1 MASGFIAVVL
11 ISTGIFI
18 FYKLG
23 SSVLNMCE
31 SYSKNKNVSYVR
43 KLIPGS
49 RISFESPDE
58 LKIFE
63 PAETTVMLDEKF
75 ATDGKLS
82 LLIEFLAGTN
92 YPGVFFDVMGKNC
105 LNWSS
110 LKTLSFDIQGDSNAA
125 TKITLKIK
133 SGSEY
138 PKRSFEREFDIPQ
151 NKIVKI
157 NVDKEEM
164 SKFIDLG
171 KVSYM
176 KLFIDNPRDS
186 YSLHLDNIELTNGG

>member
-23 SSVLNMCE
+23 SPVLNMCE
-31 SYSKNKNVSYVR
+31 SYSKNKKGSYT
-43 KLIPGS
+43 KKFIPTS
-49 RISFESPDE
+49 RISFESPDD

-63 PAETTVMLDEKF
+63 PAETTIMLDEKF
-75 ATDGKLS
+75 ATDGKHS
-82 LLIEFLAGTN
+82 LLIEFPAGTN
-92 YPGVFFDVMGKNC
+92 YPGIYFDVMGKNC

-110 LKTLSFDIQGDSNAA
+110 LETLSFDIQGDSNAA

-151 NKIVKI
+151 GKTVKI
-157 NVDKEEM
+157 SINKDEM
-164 SKFIDLG
+164 AKSLDLSKISYLKIFIDT
-171 KVSYM
+171 
-176 KLFIDNPRDS
+176 PRDS
-186 YSLHLDNIELTNGG
+186 YSLHLDNIELK